1 MAVTDALAELV
12 SSALSRAVEEG
23 VIPGEGMPS
32 PSFERP
38 RQSEHGDW
46 ATNIAL
52 AAAKGRGKPRDIAQA
67 LVERLPGSDIV
78 DRVEVAGPGFL
89 NFYLSSAWL
98 HDVVQRAADPASR
111 FGRTD
116 EGGGTK
122 VNVEYV
128 SSNPTGPINVVSGR
142 HAAVG
147 DALAN
152 LLEAIGHDVTREFY
166 ANDSGR
172 QIELFARSISVRYL
186 QQVGVEAELPE
197 DGYQGEYIS
206 DIART
211 IRDEVGSSLVDSS
224 DQERDEYMGARGLE
238 LMLEA
243 TRHSLERFGTRHDVW
258 FRESTLHEKDE
269 IQAALARLREQG
281 WIEDREGASW
291 FLSSKLGDD
300 KDRVVVRADGKTTYL
315 AADIAYLLDKF
326 GRGFDRLIYLWGPD
340 HHGAVPRLTA
350 AVEALGFE
358 RDRVEIEI
366 VQIVNLL
373 REGITVRASKREGA
387 IVPLD
392 ELVSDVGAD
401 AARYTFLTRSVDA
414 PLDFDIEL
422 AKQQAPENPVYYV
435 QYAHA
440 RICSIERKARQEGSI
455 EVAGAKMDLLVH
467 PSEDRLMRKLASYEE
482 IIPEAARLRSPQRVT
497 RFVEELAST
506 FSAFYRD
513 CQVISDDAE
522 LTKARLALCL
532 ATRSVIADGLGL
544 LGVSAPE
551 RM

>member
-12 SSALSRAVEEG
+12 SSALSRAVEDG
-23 VIPGEGMPS
+23 VVPAEGMPS

-38 RQSEHGDW
+38 RQHEHGDW

-89 NFYLSSAWL
+89 NFYLSSTWL
-98 HDVVQRAADPASR
+98 HDVVRRAADPASR
-111 FGRTD
+111 FGRSD
-116 EGGGTK
+116 EGGGGK

-128 SSNPTGPINVVSGR
+128 SSNPTGPVNVVSGR

-147 DALAN
+147 DAIAN
-152 LLEAIGHDVTREFY
+152 LLEAIGHDTTREFY

-186 QQVGVEAELPE
+186 QQLGVEAELPE
-197 DGYQGEYIS
+197 DGYQGEYMS

-211 IRDEVGSSLVDSS
+211 IRDEVGDSLVDSS
-224 DQERDEYMGARGLE
+224 DRERDEYMGARGLE

-243 TRHSLERFGTRHDVW
+243 TRRSLERFGTRHDIW

-269 IQAALARLREQG
+269 IKAALARLSEQG

-373 REGITVRASKREGA
+373 REGVAVRALHVSQTVRRRSARFRHRAREAASTRESRLLRAVRARSHLLDHAQGA
-387 IVPLD
+387 AGGIDRGHRGQAGSAGSSERGPPHAEARVLRGNRPRGRPSS
-392 ELVSDVGAD
+392 VSTADHALRRGARVNLQRVLPRLPGD
-401 AARYTFLTRSVDA
+401 LRRCRPD
-414 PLDFDIEL
+414 
-422 AKQQAPENPVYYV
+422 
-435 QYAHA
+435 
-440 RICSIERKARQEGSI
+440 EGSARALSRD
-455 EVAGAKMDLLVH
+455 EVGHRRRPRPSGCVRAG
-467 PSEDRLMRKLASYEE
+467 ED
-482 IIPEAARLRSPQRVT
+482 VT
-497 RFVEELAST
+497 CTSSR
-506 FSAFYRD
+506 
-513 CQVISDDAE
+513 
-522 LTKARLALCL
+522 
-532 ATRSVIADGLGL
+532 
-544 LGVSAPE
+544 
-551 RM
+551 

>member
-12 SSALSRAVEEG
+12 SSALSRAVEDG
-23 VIPGEGMPS
+23 VVPGEGMPS

-38 RQSEHGDW
+38 RQHEHGDW

-89 NFYLSSAWL
+89 NFYLSSTWL
-98 HDVVQRAADPASR
+98 HDVVRRAADPAAR
-111 FGRTD
+111 FGRSD
-116 EGGGTK
+116 EGGGEK

-128 SSNPTGPINVVSGR
+128 SSNPTGPVNVVSGR

-147 DALAN
+147 DAIAN
-152 LLEAIGHDVTREFY
+152 LLGAIGHVVTREFY

-186 QQVGVEAELPE
+186 QQLGGEAALPE

-206 DIART
+206 DIARS
-211 IRDEVGSSLVDSS
+211 IRDEVGDSLVDSS

-243 TRHSLERFGTRHDVW
+243 TRRSLERFGTHHDVW

-269 IQAALARLREQG
+269 IEAALARLREQG

-315 AADIAYLLDKF
+315 AADIA
-326 GRGFDRLIYLWGPD
+326 
-340 HHGAVPRLTA
+340 
-350 AVEALGFE
+350 
-358 RDRVEIEI
+358 
-366 VQIVNLL
+366 
-373 REGITVRASKREGA
+373 
-387 IVPLD
+387 
-392 ELVSDVGAD
+392 
-401 AARYTFLTRSVDA
+401 
-414 PLDFDIEL
+414 
-422 AKQQAPENPVYYV
+422 
-435 QYAHA
+435 
-440 RICSIERKARQEGSI
+440 
-455 EVAGAKMDLLVH
+455 
-467 PSEDRLMRKLASYEE
+467 
-482 IIPEAARLRSPQRVT
+482 
-497 RFVEELAST
+497 
-506 FSAFYRD
+506 
-513 CQVISDDAE
+513 
-522 LTKARLALCL
+522 
-532 ATRSVIADGLGL
+532 
-544 LGVSAPE
+544 
-551 RM
+551 

>member
-12 SSALSRAVEEG
+12 SSALSRAVDDG
-23 VIPGEGMPS
+23 VIPEEGLPA

-38 RQSEHGDW
+38 RQHEHGDW

-67 LVERLPGSDIV
+67 LVERLPGSEMV

-98 HDVVQRAADPASR
+98 HDVVTRASDPASG
-111 FGRTD
+111 FGRSH
-116 EGGGTK
+116 EGEGKK

-128 SSNPTGPINVVSGR
+128 SSNPTGPVNVVSGR

-147 DALAN
+147 DAIAN
-152 LLEAIGHDVTREFY
+152 LLEATGHHVTREFY

-172 QIELFARSISVRYL
+172 QIDLFARSISVRYL
-186 QQVGVEAELPE
+186 QHSGVEAELPE

-206 DIART
+206 DIARA
-211 IRDEVGSSLVDSS
+211 IRDEVGDSLVDVS
-224 DQERDEYMGARGLE
+224 DQERDEHMRVRGLE
-238 LMLEA
+238 LMLEF
-243 TRHSLERFGTRHDVW
+243 TRSSLERFGTHHDVW
-258 FRESTLHEKDE
+258 SRESTLHEKDE
-269 IQAALARLREQG
+269 VGAALARLRAQG

-326 GRGFDRLIYLWGPD
+326 GRGFGRLIYLLGPD
-340 HHGAVPRLTA
+340 HHGAVPRLMA

-358 RDRVEIEI
+358 RDQVEIAI

-373 REGITVRASKREGA
+373 RGGVTVRASKRAGA
-387 IVPLD
+387 IVSLD
-392 ELVSDVGAD
+392 ELVSDVGSD

-440 RICSIERKARQEGSI
+440 RICSIVRKAREIGSMEI
-455 EVAGAKMDLLVH
+455 ADASMDLLAH

-482 IIPEAARLRSPQRVT
+482 IVPEAARLRAPQRIT
-497 RFVEELAST
+497 RYVEELAST

-513 CQVISDDAE
+513 CQVISDDVE

>member
-1 MAVTDALAELV
+1 
-12 SSALSRAVEEG
+12 
-23 VIPGEGMPS
+23 
-32 PSFERP
+32 
-38 RQSEHGDW
+38 
-46 ATNIAL
+46 
-52 AAAKGRGKPRDIAQA
+52 
-67 LVERLPGSDIV
+67 
-78 DRVEVAGPGFL
+78 
-89 NFYLSSAWL
+89 
-98 HDVVQRAADPASR
+98 
-111 FGRTD
+111 
-116 EGGGTK
+116 
-122 VNVEYV
+122 V
-128 SSNPTGPINVVSGR
+128 SSNPTGPVNVVSGR

-147 DALAN
+147 DAIAN

-186 QQVGVEAELPE
+186 QQFGVEAELPE
-197 DGYQGEYIS
+197 DGYRGDYIS
-206 DIART
+206 DIAKA
-211 IRDEVGSSLVDSS
+211 IREEVGDALVDSS
-224 DQERDEYMGARGLE
+224 AQERDEHMGARGLE

-243 TRHSLERFGTRHDVW
+243 TRRSLERFGTRHDVW
-258 FRESTLHEKDE
+258 SRESTLHEKDE
-269 IQAALARLREQG
+269 IEAALVRLREQG

-326 GRGFDRLIYLWGPD
+326 GREFDRLIYLWGPD
-340 HHGAVPRLTA
+340 HHGAVPRLMA
-350 AVEALGFE
+350 AAEALGFE
-358 RDRVEIEI
+358 RGRVEVEI
-366 VQIVNLL
+366 IQVVNLL
-373 REGITVRASKREGA
+373 REGVAVRASKRGGA
-387 IVPLD
+387 IVLLD

-440 RICSIERKARQEGSI
+440 RICSIMRKAREEGSI

-482 IIPEAARLRSPQRVT
+482 TIPEAALLRAPQRVT
-497 RFVEELAST
+497 RYVEELAST

-522 LTKARLALCL
+522 LTKARLTLCL